1 MKVLLDNRRMQTV
14 VGWCAGMLVRL
25 LRASLRSE
33 EHVPE
38 ETRKVLTRPGPVIG
52 CFWHGRLLSLVGQ
65 RQVPP
70 EAVDFL
76 VSPHRDGLLLSRALA
91 RLGCKPHYG
100 SSNRDG
106 VKGLRALLQAV
117 GGEGRI
123 VAITPDGPR
132 GPIQQAKI
140 GAIKLAQLTGAPIV
154 PLSASARFGHR
165 FSSWDRFLLPLPF
178 ARAYIAWGAPITVP
192 RNASDA
198 DLERY
203 RLDLE
208 TNLNKLTA
216 EADAALGHAPAT
228 PSQGVNPR

>member
-1 MKVLLDNRRMQTV
+1 MKALLGNQRVQRFA
-14 VGWCAGMLVRL
+14 GWCAGSLVRI

-33 EHVPE
+33 DYLPD
-38 ETRKVLTRPGPVIG
+38 ETRKILANPGPVIG
-52 CFWHGRLLSLVGQ
+52 CFWHGRLLSLIGQ
-65 RQVPP
+65 RLVAPD
-70 EAVDFL
+70 AVDYL
-76 VSPHRDGLLLSRALA
+76 VSPHRDGLLLARALE
-91 RLGCKPHYG
+91 RLGCRPHYG

-132 GPIQQAKI
+132 GPHQHAKI

-165 FSSWDRFLLPLPF
+165 FNSWDRFLLPLPF
-178 ARAYIAWGAPITVP
+178 ARAHVVWGQPIQVP
-192 RNASDA
+192 RTASEA
-198 DLERY
+198 ELESY

-208 TNLNKLTA
+208 RSLNKLTA
-216 EADAALGHAPAT
+216 EADAALGPPAAL
-228 PSQGVNPR
+228 PSVGGKPH